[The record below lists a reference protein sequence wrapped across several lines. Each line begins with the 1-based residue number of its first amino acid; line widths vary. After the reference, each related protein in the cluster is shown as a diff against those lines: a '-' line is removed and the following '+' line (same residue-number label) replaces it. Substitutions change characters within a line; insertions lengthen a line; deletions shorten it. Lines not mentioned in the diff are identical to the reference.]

1 MEQIQLASNVRTAT
15 GKGTARQLRRQGFIP
30 AVLYG
35 GEHGNISLTVNSHQ
49 LHKILAKGSGE
60 TSLIDL
66 QVTDEQ
72 SSQTI
77 PVIIKDYQL
86 DPVLRT
92 LLHADFLEV
101 TMGQMLETHVPIE
114 TRGEAP
120 GVKLGG
126 ILEFV
131 TRELTIECLP
141 SKMLNHVDI
150 DISALDIGDSLTVG
164 DIELGEDY
172 RLLTPLDTVVLT
184 ISAPLTEEVEEEE
197 EEDVLTEP
205 EVIQKGKKPEE
216 EE

>member
-1 MEQIQLASNVRTAT
+1 MEQIQLTSNVRTAT
-15 GKGTARQLRRQGFIP
+15 GKGTARKLRRQGFIP

-35 GEHGNISLTVNSHQ
+35 AEHGNISLTVDTHQ
-49 LHKILAKGSGE
+49 LHKILAKSGGE
-60 TSLIDL
+60 TALIDL

-72 SSQTI
+72 GGSQTV

-86 DPVLRT
+86 DPVVRT
-92 LLHADFLEV
+92 LLHADFMEV
-101 TMGQMLETHVPIE
+101 TMGQVLETHVPIE
-114 TRGEAP
+114 TQGTSP

-150 DISALDIGDSLTVG
+150 DISSLEIGDTLTVG

-172 RLLTPLDTVVLT
+172 KVITPADTVVVT
-184 ISAPLTEEVEEEE
+184 VSSPLTEEVEEEE
-197 EEDVLTEP
+197 GEEELTEP

-216 EE
+216 E